1 MEYVKE
7 LLGFLFII
15 VGNAVLLTRWVNNS
29 LYVLDMKIQEERQAR
44 SEYFDRRVEDL
55 RKEIVTTRTKY
66 HETKEAVAAFELR
79 IEQRLAGYPTKA
91 DMRDLL
97 SPLVAKV
104 DTIHDELV
112 RSGIKSTVIQRGS
125 THGA

>member
-1 MEYVKE
+1 
-7 LLGFLFII
+7 LGFIFII

-44 SEYFDRRVEDL
+44 TEYFDRRVEDL
-55 RKEIVTTRTKY
+55 RKEIVATRSKY

-79 IEQRLAGYPTKA
+79 IEHRLAGYPTKA
-91 DMRDLL
+91 DMHDLL

-112 RSGIKSTVIQRGS
+112 RSGIKSTAIQRGS
-125 THGA
+125 ANGT